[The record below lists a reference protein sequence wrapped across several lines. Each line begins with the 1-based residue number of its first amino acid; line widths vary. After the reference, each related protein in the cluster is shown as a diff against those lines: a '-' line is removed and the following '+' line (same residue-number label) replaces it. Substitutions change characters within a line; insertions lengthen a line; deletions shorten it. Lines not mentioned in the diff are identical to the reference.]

1 MRHTARERYAM
12 RDRFRSLA
20 GFALIG
26 VVLLLIG
33 CARREAIERYNKAV
47 RFVEARQ
54 YPDAI
59 IELEAAL
66 KRRPNF
72 TEAHNTLGYVLNVNG
87 RFDEAIEH
95 FRQAAENTKFKQR
108 ALAYVNLGAAYTNA
122 RQYGRAE
129 EALTKALELSA
140 AAGTYYSLAQ
150 IHASQ
155 EKNDLALEAL
165 GKALAMES
173 QRIYELDR
181 DPVFD
186 NIRDM
191 PKYKAL
197 ITKYWK

>member
-1 MRHTARERYAM
+1 MKYRYGALV
-12 RDRFRSLA
+12 FALA
-20 GFALIG
+20 GVAFLVA
-26 VVLLLIG
+26 G

-59 IELEAAL
+59 IQLEAAL
-66 KRRPNF
+66 KLRPNF
-72 TEAHNTLGYVLNVNG
+72 PEAHNTLGYVLNVNG
-87 RFDEAIEH
+87 KFDEAIEH

-122 RQYGRAE
+122 RQYDRAE
-129 EALTKALELSA
+129 EALKSALELTEG
-140 AAGTYYSLAQ
+140 AGTYYALAQ
-150 IHASQ
+150 IHATQ
-155 EKNDLALEAL
+155 GENDLALDAL
-165 GKALAMES
+165 TKALALES
-173 QRIYELDR
+173 QRVYELDR

-186 NIRDM
+186 NLRDM